1 MSVMGPVIRFFLEVQ
16 VANRSYDR
24 IARQLQSSQ
33 KGVSDRIFNASEK
46 HNNHKLARHIVGIER
61 WGQHRLRCALGEPLV
76 LDDVDGYILK
86 ESHSG
91 GHIAQ
96 DFDIARRETLALVQV
111 LGATAGIEK
120 QKVQHNEL
128 GPLSVK
134 GWLMYLNAH
143 AEIESKKLR

>member
-1 MSVMGPVIRFFLEVQ
+1 MSLLGSVIRFFLELQ
-16 VANRSYDR
+16 VANRSYDQV
-24 IARQLQSSQ
+24 AQQLQSSQ
-33 KGVSDRIFNASEK
+33 KSVSDRIFNASEK
-46 HNNHKLARHIVGIER
+46 HNNHKLARHIVGMER

-76 LDDVDGYILK
+76 MDDVDGYILK

-111 LGATAGIEK
+111 LSSTAGIEK
-120 QKVQHNEL
+120 QKVHHNEL